1 MHVGDQGSHFKDK
14 VIEELNRIL
23 QINHYMTTDYSPRT
37 NGTVEKVN
45 MDIQKLL
52 RSPLSECQ
60 VEFSQWPLQR
70 PVIQSNLNHLPPCRA
85 NCAPLKI
92 MTGLDAFNPL
102 SVVIDPDAN
111 KIRDCPLS
119 EERIA
124 RIYKRHEEMCG

>member
-1 MHVGDQGSHFKDK
+1 MVADTLAKWYSRFGIPLMHVGDQGSHFKDK

-70 PVIQSNLNHLPPCRA
+70 PVIQSNLNVC
-85 NCAPLKI
+85 
-92 MTGLDAFNPL
+92 L
-102 SVVIDPDAN
+102 SVSS
-111 KIRDCPLS
+111 KLCPS
-119 EERIA
+119 QDHDRPG
-124 RIYKRHEEMCG
+124 RVQPTFCGN